1 MFVNTILCR
10 PVRQL
15 LALPFAVP
23 PRLAQTL
30 WMSRALVY
38 GGSGALGR
46 AIVSRFRSANW
57 HVISLDFSE
66 NPEASAN
73 IVLSLPGRAPSLAD
87 SGETVTARVAEALGN
102 HKLDAILTVA
112 GGWAGGNL
120 ADSSLFANTDA
131 MISQSIHSSVIAARL
146 AALHLK
152 EYIAYGLAK
161 AAVHQLVKS
170 ASGPNSGLPA
180 GAKVTAITL
189 DTPMNRKFM
198 PDADTSTWTPMDFV
212 ANKFLSWADGTEPVE
227 SGSLLRLVTA
237 DHKTE
242 LVPVI

>member
-1 MFVNTILCR
+1 M
-10 PVRQL
+10 
-15 LALPFAVP
+15 
-23 PRLAQTL
+23 
-30 WMSRALVY
+30 
-38 GGSGALGR
+38 
-46 AIVSRFRSANW
+46 
-57 HVISLDFSE
+57 
-66 NPEASAN
+66 
-73 IVLSLPGRAPSLAD
+73 
-87 SGETVTARVAEALGN
+87 
-102 HKLDAILTVA
+102 
-112 GGWAGGNL
+112 
-120 ADSSLFANTDA
+120 
-131 MISQSIHSSVIAARL
+131 
-146 AALHLK
+146 
-152 EYIAYGLAK
+152 IAYGLAK